1 MSTIDERACGKSECD
16 NFGKPG
22 RNIVG
27 HGWSNSRRL
36 QRRPRYADP
45 VFVLSVPPHTLQRY
59 RRRRP
64 DFVANQ
70 VASLRVEGVS
80 ISATARVR
88 GHSHTTIVRWLER
101 ASTAA
106 ARFNH
111 LWVSNSEF
119 GH

>member
-1 MSTIDERACGKSECD
+1 MRSQANRRGSPRRYTWAMSTIDERACGKSECD

-70 VASLRVEGVS
+70 VASLRVGCF
-80 ISATARVR
+80 R
-88 GHSHTTIVRWLER
+88 H
-101 ASTAA
+101 
-106 ARFNH
+106 
-111 LWVSNSEF
+111 
-119 GH
+119 